1 MSDSLSIGQAETM
14 NHRSEEVHTSQ
25 RPSADFVHPAE
36 KALADL
42 FEKHGIRWRYEPH
55 VFDLEHDWR
64 GRIIRAFKPDFYL
77 PDLDL
82 YVECT
87 MMKQS
92 RTNRKNRKARDAER
106 KHGIVV
112 VIFYRRDF
120 ERLHRQH
127 GLDLAAASR
136 PFSWH

>member
-1 MSDSLSIGQAETM
+1 MTRDRCGQVETMSDRSGVVRTSRKPSL
-14 NHRSEEVHTSQ
+14 
-25 RPSADFVHPAE
+25 DFVHPVE

-42 FEKHGIRWRYEPH
+42 FEQHGIRWRYEPH
-55 VFDLEHDWR
+55 VFDLEHDGR
-64 GRIIRAFKPDFYL
+64 GRTIRAFTPDFYL

-106 KHGIVV
+106 KYGIVV
-112 VIFYRRDF
+112 VILYRRDF
-120 ERLHRQH
+120 ERL
-127 GLDLAAASR
+127 
-136 PFSWH
+136 